1 MTTTTSTATTVP
13 TTVSRKRRL
22 DLDWIRVVAFA
33 LLILYHVG
41 MLYVSWGFHVKS
53 VHESRSLEAAMILL
67 NPWRL
72 SILFLVSGAATRFML
87 DRARPAELAGRR
99 SWRLLVPLAFGMA
112 VIVPP
117 QSYAEVVE
125 KLGFAGSYWTFWT
138 GHYLAFDQSFCPMRN
153 GRPACIVLPTWNH
166 LWFVAYLWAYTM
178 VLLALA
184 RLAPRGLAAA
194 GKQTE
199 RLSGAAL
206 LVGPALVLA
215 TFRVVLF
222 PSFPVT
228 HALVDDPYAHAVYGS
243 AFLFGFL
250 MARLDA
256 FAAATERLR
265 WPALALAMTAY
276 LSLLWLRGMPTG
288 EPARQLLP
296 LAYGLDQWCW
306 ILAILGFARRWL
318 ADRDSPLLRYAAGAV
333 FCWYIVHQTII
344 VLVAHWLKP
353 LALPMAGEAGVV
365 IAATV
370 GGCWASYAA
379 ARRVPLLRPLMGI
392 APEKDRAAG
401 ISLRPSPR

>member
-1 MTTTTSTATTVP
+1 MTTPDSTGG
-13 TTVSRKRRL
+13 RRRL
-22 DLDWIRVVAFA
+22 DLDWIRVAAFA

-53 VHESRSLEAAMILL
+53 LHESRTLETAMIAL

-87 DRARPAELAGRR
+87 DKASPGSLARLR

-125 KLGFAGSYWTFWT
+125 NLGFAGSYRTFWT
-138 GHYLAFDQSFCPMRN
+138 GHYLAFDQSFCPLRN

-184 RLAPRGLAAA
+184 RLAPRALALA
-194 GKQTE
+194 GRQAE

-206 LVGPALVLA
+206 LLAPALVLA
-215 TFRVVLF
+215 AFRAVLF
-222 PSFPVT
+222 PRFPVT

-243 AFLFGFL
+243 AFLLGFL
-250 MARLDA
+250 VARSDA

-265 WPALALAMTAY
+265 WPALLIGLAAY
-276 LSLLWLRGMPTG
+276 LSLIWLRSL
-288 EPARQLLP
+288 PAGTPVRTVLP
-296 LAYGLDQWCW
+296 FAYGLDQWCW

-318 ADRDSPLLRYAAGAV
+318 RDRDSALLRYAAGAV

-344 VLVAHWLKP
+344 VVVAHWLKP
-353 LALPMAGEAGVV
+353 LVLPMAAEAATI
-365 IAATV
+365 IAATA
-370 GGCWASYAA
+370 GGCFLAYEI
-379 ARRVPLLRPLMGI
+379 ARRVPPLRPLMGI
-392 APEKDRAAG
+392 APQKGRQAG
-401 ISLRPSPR
+401 LSLRPSPR